1 MPDPTS
7 RATRVLALVQAG
19 GTGSRM
25 DVLTRERAK
34 PALPVAGDYQLVDF
48 SLSNLSHSGISDVW
62 LSVQYHGTSLEDQV
76 ANGRPWDLD
85 RTRGGLRLLMPEE
98 GTGGSDEEGFAR
110 GNADELYRIR
120 DQIEQSGAQVLL
132 VMSAD
137 HVYRFDFRD
146 LVEHHL
152 AHDDECT
159 VVTTEV
165 DISDA
170 GDHAVVTVEGGRVV
184 QVDHKPDDPPHGTV
198 AAEIVAYRTDALVE
212 VVQDLHRKLGPDAPE
227 GDSGLGDFAEHLLPR
242 FVERGRTGALALGGY
257 WRDLGQPHY
266 YLRAHREMLRDD
278 VGVIDVP
285 GWPILSRNT
294 PRGPARLLDGSV
306 VVDSL
311 VGSGCLVAGHV
322 ERSVLGPGVRIEAGA
337 RVRDAVLFDDTV
349 VESGATVSGAIVD
362 KRCVIHV
369 DARVGSDDADLDDSD
384 DIALLGADSVV
395 GPHGEVPRGG
405 RLEPGSKAP

>member
-1 MPDPTS
+1 
-7 RATRVLALVQAG
+7 
-19 GTGSRM
+19 
-25 DVLTRERAK
+25 
-34 PALPVAGDYQLVDF
+34 
-48 SLSNLSHSGISDVW
+48 
-62 LSVQYHGTSLEDQV
+62 
-76 ANGRPWDLD
+76 
-85 RTRGGLRLLMPEE
+85 
-98 GTGGSDEEGFAR
+98 
-110 GNADELYRIR
+110 
-120 DQIEQSGAQVLL
+120 
-132 VMSAD
+132 
-137 HVYRFDFRD
+137 
-146 LVEHHL
+146 
-152 AHDDECT
+152 
-159 VVTTEV
+159 
-165 DISDA
+165 
-170 GDHAVVTVEGGRVV
+170 
-184 QVDHKPDDPPHGTV
+184 
-198 AAEIVAYRTDALVE
+198 
-212 VVQDLHRKLGPDAPE
+212 
-227 GDSGLGDFAEHLLPR
+227 
-242 FVERGRTGALALGGY
+242 
-257 WRDLGQPHY
+257 
-266 YLRAHREMLRDD
+266 MLRDD

-294 PRGPARLLDGSV
+294 PRGPARVLDGSV